1 MFGKRK
7 VRPNWLP
14 AFAEQVHA
22 FARTLPQDVKWTF
35 KRDRHGFELEVSPP
49 TDRHRRLVISASPT
63 EIEFELGKIWT
74 ERLSPEAEVLQNILA
89 SCEAV
94 RDGRVREVR
103 DLETGVLWHVY
114 RLKTRGLD
122 RFMHDSEYS
131 LWHYLK
137 RRVRRAKVR
146 RLPPL
151 HRA

>member
-7 VRPNWLP
+7 APADWLP
-14 AFAEQVHA
+14 TFAEQVHA
-22 FARTLPQDVKWTF
+22 FARSLPHDVQWTF
-35 KRDRHGFELEVSPP
+35 KRDRHGFDLEVSPP
-49 TDRHRRLVISASPT
+49 TDRHRRLVISASRT

-89 SCEAV
+89 ACDAV

-103 DLETGVLWHVY
+103 DLDTGVLWHVY

-122 RFMHDSEYS
+122 RFMRDSEYS
-131 LWHYLK
+131 FSHSLW
-137 RRVRRAKVR
+137 RRVRRAKVQ